1 MRKKEQLKHS
11 EHVRSIS
18 KTALRLMAIEDYY
31 KIRDRKA
38 YRPKW
43 SFTEKQQD
51 KFASELGL
59 TKEEFK
65 IYYAYFVAISKGSCP
80 FYI

>member
-43 SFTEKQQD
+43 SFTEKQLD

-65 IYYAYFVAISKGSCP
+65 IYYAYFVATCKGNCP